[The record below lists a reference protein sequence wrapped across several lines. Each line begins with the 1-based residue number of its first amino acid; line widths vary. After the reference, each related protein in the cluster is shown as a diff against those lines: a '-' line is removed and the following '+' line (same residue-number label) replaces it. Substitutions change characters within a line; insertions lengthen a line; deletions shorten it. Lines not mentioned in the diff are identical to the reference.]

1 MKQRFRS
8 ILATARAG
16 TMAVMMASSAMCQNS
31 PAPVTNAQA
40 QAFINHLQW
49 KSPPYTQWDTNGN
62 LTSVYLKSDEAT
74 DTNLA
79 LICTVESIKQL
90 IMQTRS
96 HGSNGLTA
104 AGISCLGRL
113 TNLTTLN
120 VACTFK
126 MPDGMFE
133 EICKLQGLRS
143 LGLVGAFPSKESEY
157 ENLECLTNLEEL
169 RITYCTNFGSQELGL
184 LTNLTRLK
192 KLELNLFDGHSS
204 DTNVL
209 GCLKN
214 LTNLQVWFVHR

>member
-1 MKQRFRS
+1 MKQSFRS

-143 LGLVGAFPSKESEY
+143 LGLVGAFPPERIGVRKSRMSDQSRGIKNHVLHQFRESGIGLVDESDSSKKTGAEF
-157 ENLECLTNLEEL
+157 
-169 RITYCTNFGSQELGL
+169 I
-184 LTNLTRLK
+184 
-192 KLELNLFDGHSS
+192 
-204 DTNVL
+204 
-209 GCLKN
+209 
-214 LTNLQVWFVHR
+214 